1 VYIQILDDLHDLILK
16 TADTDKQIR
25 LIQGDAKKN
34 SVGLQHFSSFGK
46 LSYIFNFFEDYN
58 CRIRE
63 KTLTVAID
71 LWRKC
76 DDALKQY
83 LQPIVL
89 SRNEVINSEHTL
101 IKHILMNDLSALE
114 IATHEFKDKTTQ
126 QEIKERVADLVQG
139 YCKHKVTELTAL
151 VAEQKSSSH
160 KNLKLKNVVDR
171 VQNELLHLAEHTK
184 KSTNQMVRT
193 NSSRIRGDKSKALML
208 YRESLFHYN
217 KWSSALV
224 QLSKTQRSKK
234 HNADIARCN
243 VTMGDSYAKDGE
255 YKKALE
261 CFRKALPELE
271 TALGQN
277 HNEVAAV
284 YHAMGQVY
292 LKQRKFDKALD
303 NCNNALAIQLTKDML
318 TNDADIA
325 AVYND
330 IACIYIAK
338 GNEFENALKYYKLAL
353 DVHVTSVGENH
364 LNVAATYHSIG
375 NIYKQICSMEKALE
389 YFLKEISILELNLGE
404 KHPRLASRNSLVG
417 QVYYEHFKDLEN
429 GLTYVSKALN
439 ISLNVFGDD
448 HPSIGKLYNFLGS
461 IYEDKTM
468 YNKSLEF
475 YNKTLSILAKTVGH
489 DHIDNALVWFHIGIC
504 YNKQRNY
511 IVPTDRGD
519 TRFQDLFSNPDF
531 QIDEASEEFKLSNP
545 SGITAKEIELR
556 KQHGL
561 LPSTETERR
570 QWNTNSDSDGEDRDE
585 DADNNDEDVFSD
597 KRYVNRLKREREN
610 DVGEEDPDS
619 YTSNGDLYSTNNNGE
634 EEGKAGV
641 KKKKKTRLK
650 PVPIHENVE
659 LVPGQ
664 SVKQKLMKE
673 KRKKI
678 QKSTISDRLK
688 LEEEMI
694 EKANELRKNNANNT
708 ANEGVY
714 SITYK
719 PEREKQRG

>member
-1 VYIQILDDLHDLILK
+1 M
-16 TADTDKQIR
+16 AN
-25 LIQGDAKKN
+25 KN
-34 SVGLQHFSSFGK
+34 SGLFFLTGEQSKVTTFYLPALGPAPSWCSFIDNLTEELEEDQINK
-46 LSYIFNFFEDYN
+46 RVSTWEDYKFVTKEELMDLN
-58 CRIRE
+58 LSHLIGTNLLRGYMHGYFMDARLHQRVKAVAQPEKYEEWKKEQIKKRIE
-63 KTLTVAID
+63 KKRGQRINMRSTLPKVNKE
-71 LWRKC
+71 L
-76 DDALKQY
+76 ALRQQ
-83 LQPIVL
+83 LL
-89 SRNEVINSEHTL
+89 
-101 IKHILMNDLSALE
+101 
-114 IATHEFKDKTTQ
+114 KD
-126 QEIKERVADLVQG
+126 G
-139 YCKHKVTELTAL
+139 
-151 VAEQKSSSH
+151 
-160 KNLKLKNVVDR
+160 KNVG
-171 VQNELLHLAEHTK
+171 NT
-184 KSTNQMVRT
+184 
-193 NSSRIRGDKSKALML
+193 
-208 YRESLFHYN
+208 
-217 KWSSALV
+217 SA
-224 QLSKTQRSKK
+224 
-234 HNADIARCN
+234 A
-243 VTMGDSYAKDGE
+243 
-255 YKKALE
+255 
-261 CFRKALPELE
+261 
-271 TALGQN
+271 
-277 HNEVAAV
+277 
-284 YHAMGQVY
+284 
-292 LKQRKFDKALD
+292 
-303 NCNNALAIQLTKDML
+303 
-318 TNDADIA
+318 
-325 AVYND
+325 
-330 IACIYIAK
+330 
-338 GNEFENALKYYKLAL
+338 
-353 DVHVTSVGENH
+353 
-364 LNVAATYHSIG
+364 
-375 NIYKQICSMEKALE
+375 
-389 YFLKEISILELNLGE
+389 
-404 KHPRLASRNSLVG
+404 
-417 QVYYEHFKDLEN
+417 
-429 GLTYVSKALN
+429 N
-439 ISLNVFGDD
+439 ISN
-448 HPSIGKLYNFLGS
+448 N
-461 IYEDKTM
+461 
-468 YNKSLEF
+468 
-475 YNKTLSILAKTVGH
+475 
-489 DHIDNALVWFHIGIC
+489 
-504 YNKQRNY
+504 